1 MSKIL
6 IIEDENEIADLLEV
20 YLSNEGVEVKK
31 AECSKDGLEII
42 ENESIDLLILDIMLP
57 DIDGLTLCRQLR
69 ETYLFPIIML
79 TARSSDMDKI
89 NGLSMGADDYIT
101 KPFNPLEVVARVKT
115 QLRRYT
121 RYNSADQTEVQE
133 YDKDGLFVS
142 KDSHVCELYGKEI
155 QLTPLEFDILW
166 YLCERK
172 DKVVSSEELFE
183 GVWGEKYMNNSNNTV
198 MAHVARLREKLG
210 DEPRHPK
217 FVKTVWGVG
226 YKVEG

>member
-20 YLSNEGVEVKK
+20 YLKNEGLEVNK
-31 AECSKDGLEII
+31 AACSKDGLAII
-42 ENESIDLLILDIMLP
+42 EGEEIDLLILDIMLP

-69 ETYLFPIIML
+69 ERYLFPIIML

-121 RYNSADQTEVQE
+121 RYNSVEQSETQE
-133 YDKDGLFVS
+133 YDKEGLYVS
-142 KDSHVCELYGKEI
+142 KDSHICELYGKEV

-172 DKVVSSEELFE
+172 GKVVPTEELFE

-226 YKVEG
+226 YKVEE